1 MNDST
6 FSIKKASVINA
17 IGKYSKILLSIM
29 VEIILA
35 RLLTPYDYGIVAVVV
50 VFTTFFTTFSDM
62 SLILTFH
69 AM

>member
-29 VEIILA
+29 VKLY
-35 RLLTPYDYGIVAVVV
+35 LHDC
-50 VFTTFFTTFSDM
+50 
-62 SLILTFH
+62 
-69 AM
+69 